1 VSFHGIIQDARRA
14 LGDTILRRHN
24 SRIAAAAVFVLI
36 FFFALI
42 SLQAH
47 ADSHDPKDY
56 RLPLR
61 AGWTLESSCRI
72 KSTGEQ
78 ISSPGFKTTI
88 WHNASVP
95 STVLAALVADNTYL
109 DPYFGMNLR
118 SIPGATYPIGKNFAQ
133 LPMPANS
140 PFRCSWWY
148 RTEFKLPENFEER
161 HVWLHFSGIN
171 YRANIW
177 LNGHLVAGKND
188 VAGMY
193 RIYDFEVSDVI
204 ARDAVN
210 VLAVETFAQT
220 ETDLGI
226 NWQDWNPA
234 PPDKNLGLYGDVY
247 LQASGPVVLRS
258 PEVVTHF
265 TDSSLGAADLT
276 VIADLQNVSHHQ
288 STIWL
293 DGFIDSIHF
302 RPTII
307 LKPGETRTIRLTPK
321 EFPQLHVEHPAVWWP
336 ALLGP
341 QNLHQLSLRVVN
353 GNETSDVQI
362 LRFGIREIT
371 SELNEKGYCV
381 FRVNG
386 KKILIRGGGWAEDM
400 LLRRSRERLEAQL
413 DYIRDMNLNTI
424 RLEGQIE
431 SDDFY
436 DLADEKGILIMPG
449 WVCCSFWQKWDKW
462 KPADL
467 AIAAESQ
474 RSQAMRLRSHPS
486 VFVWLYSSDEPPPA
500 SVEDAYL
507 KALKDSDWPNPALSS
522 ASAIPAER
530 TGPSGMKMKGPYD
543 YVPPS
548 YWLTDPGKYG
558 GAYGFNTETGPG
570 AAIPTADSLKK
581 MLPAN
586 RLWPINSIWN
596 FHSASEEFSNLNR
609 FTTAMDSMFGPPD
622 TLETFLARSQ
632 LMAYDGERAM
642 FEAYGRNKYTS
653 TGVIQWMLN
662 NAWPSIFWH
671 LYDYYLQPAGG
682 YFGAKKACEPL
693 HVQYSYDDRSVV
705 VVNSTL
711 EKFSGLTVS
720 AALYDFSLQEKSSQ
734 HANLDIAEDG
744 VQRVLTIPPPP
755 PESDPAVFF
764 LKLIL
769 ADSSAKVLSRNF
781 YWLSSRPGKI
791 EWNKTIYFDNP
802 LPPDT
807 TFSASIFTPASPYDD
822 LTALNRLP
830 EARLHGSAR
839 VEHTP
844 DGRVRVKMENPGKN
858 LAFQIHLGIGRKGEN
873 SEILPVLW
881 EDNYFELMPGESRE
895 ISARYLSSDV
905 LKGELELRVS
915 GWNIAPEIMPISR

>member
-1 VSFHGIIQDARRA
+1 VFFILLVRILAIAPEAR
-14 LGDTILRRHN
+14 
-24 SRIAAAAVFVLI
+24 S
-36 FFFALI
+36 
-42 SLQAH
+42 
-47 ADSHDPKDY
+47 DSHDPKDY
-56 RLPLR
+56 HLTLHE
-61 AGWTLESSCRI
+61 GWALHSSC
-72 KSTGEQ
+72 KMNAPGEK
-78 ISSPGFKTTI
+78 ISAPGFKTTG
-88 WHNASVP
+88 WHTTSVP
-95 STVLAALVADNTYL
+95 STVLAALIADKTYP
-109 DPYFGMNLR
+109 DPFFGMDLR
-118 SIPGATYPIGKNFAQ
+118 SIPGTNYPIGKNFAE

-148 RTEFKLPENFEER
+148 RTEFKLPEKFEER
-161 HVWLHFSGIN
+161 HIWLHFSGIN

-188 VAGMY
+188 VAGTY
-193 RIYDFEVSDVI
+193 RIYDFEVSHIV
-204 ARDAVN
+204 ARDGVN
-210 VLAVETFAQT
+210 ILAVETFAQT

-247 LQASGPVVLRS
+247 IQASGPVVLRS
-258 PEVVTHF
+258 PEVVTRF
-265 TDSSLGAADLT
+265 TDPSFDAADLT
-276 VIADLQNVSHHQ
+276 VIADLRNASHKQ
-288 STIWL
+288 STVWV

-307 LKPGETRTIRLTPK
+307 LKPGETRTIHLTPK
-321 EFPQLHVEHPAVWWP
+321 EFPQLHVDHPALWWP
-336 ALLGP
+336 APLGP

-353 GNETSDVQI
+353 GNETSDIQI
-362 LRFGIREIT
+362 IRFGIREIT
-371 SELNEKGYCV
+371 SELTEKGYRV

-400 LLRRSRERLEAQL
+400 LLRRPRERLEAQL
-413 DYIRDMNLNTI
+413 QYLRDMNLNSI

-436 DLADEKGILIMPG
+436 DLADEKGILLMPG
-449 WVCCSFWQKWDKW
+449 WVCCTFWQKWDKW

-467 AIAAESQ
+467 AIAVESQ

-530 TGPSGMKMKGPYD
+530 TGPSGMKMSGPYD

-570 AAIPTADSLKK
+570 AAIPPLESLRK

-586 RLWPINSIWN
+586 RLWPINSFWN

-609 FTTAMDSMFGPPD
+609 FTTAMNSLFGTPAG
-622 TLETFLARSQ
+622 LEDFLSTSQ

-642 FEAYGRNKYTS
+642 FEAYSRNKYIS
-653 TGVIQWMLN
+653 TGVIQWMIN

-693 HVQYSYDDRSVV
+693 HVQYSYDDRSVA

-711 EKFSGLTVS
+711 ENYSGLTVI
-720 AALYDFSLQEKSSQ
+720 AALYEFNLQETFSQ
-734 HANLDIAEDG
+734 RANLDIAEDA
-744 VQRVLTIPPPP
+744 VQRVLTIPPLPP
-755 PESDPAVFF
+755 GSDPPVYF
-764 LKLIL
+764 LKLAL
-769 ADSSAKVLSRNF
+769 TDSSGKVLSRNF
-781 YWLSSRPGKI
+781 YWLSSRPAKI
-791 EWNKTIYFDNP
+791 QWNKTIYFDNP
-802 LPPDT
+802 PPPDT
-807 TFSASIFTPASPYDD
+807 TFSSSIYTPASPYDD

-830 EARLHGSAR
+830 KIRLKGSAR
-839 VEHTP
+839 MADAPE
-844 DGRVRVKMENPGKN
+844 GRVHVQIENPGTN
-858 LAFQIHLGIGRKGEN
+858 LAFQIHLGIGKKGEN

-881 EDNYFELMPGESRE
+881 EDNYFELLPGESRE
-895 ISARYLSSDV
+895 ISARYLSPDA
-905 LKGELELRVS
+905 LKGELELRVG
-915 GWNIAPEIMPISR
+915 GWNIVPETILIAK